1 MANSFLGMTNQ
12 ALALHGKQAQYTRT
26 TAGVYDIETGAAT
39 NTTLVTNVQV
49 YKKHIK
55 TSQYN
60 YPNLIGKDAV
70 IFYLANNALTFIPK
84 ARDKITYDN
93 VQYTVD
99 SFVEHVALGE
109 TVLYKI
115 LAIRG

>member
-1 MANSFLGMTNQ
+1 MANSFLDVTKQ
-12 ALALHGKQAQYTRT
+12 YLALHGKLAQYTRT
-26 TAGVYDIETGAAT
+26 SAGVYDIETGVAT
-39 NTTLVTNVQV
+39 NTTLVINVQV

-70 IFYLANNALTFIPK
+70 VFYLANDALNFLPK
-84 ARDKITYDN
+84 SKDKITYDN
-93 VQYTVD
+93 VEYTVD
-99 SFVEHVALGE
+99 SFAEHVAMGQ
-109 TVLYKI
+109 TVLYKL

>member
-1 MANSFLGMTNQ
+1 MANSFLSITKRY
-12 ALALHGKQAQYTRT
+12 LALHGKLGQYKRT
-26 TAGVYDIETGAAT
+26 TAGVYDIETGVAA
-39 NTTLVTNVQV
+39 NSTLVTNVQL

-70 IFYLANNALTFIPK
+70 IFYMANDALNFIPK
-84 ARDKITYDN
+84 SKDKITYDN
-93 VQYTVD
+93 VEYTVD
-99 SFVEHVALGE
+99 SFAEHVALGQ
-109 TVLYKI
+109 TVMYKL

>member
-1 MANSFLGMTNQ
+1 MANSFLAITKQ
-12 ALALHGKQAQYTRT
+12 ALALHGKLGQYTRT
-26 TAGVYDIETGAAT
+26 TAGVYDIETGVAS
-39 NTTLVTNVQV
+39 NSTLVSNVQL

-70 IFYLANNALTFIPK
+70 MFYLANDSLSFIPK
-84 ARDKITYDN
+84 SRDKITYDN
-93 VQYTVD
+93 VEYTVD
-99 SFVEHVALGE
+99 SFAEHVALGE